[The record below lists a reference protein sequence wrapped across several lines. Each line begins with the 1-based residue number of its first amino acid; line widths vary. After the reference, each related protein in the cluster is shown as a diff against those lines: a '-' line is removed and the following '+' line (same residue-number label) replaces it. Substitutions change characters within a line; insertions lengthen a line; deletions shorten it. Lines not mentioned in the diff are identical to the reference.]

1 MQLRLRLLSFTAASL
16 LFSLGSPQ
24 IIMGKTLN
32 TVASDSQAQA
42 TQELEAEAEG
52 LSQKATQQW
61 NRGQLLEA
69 ADTFEQALGIY
80 RNLDYPQRK
89 DATIRVKKIEILRN
103 LVEIYTSLPD
113 ASKTRE
119 FSKGTLPNAQI
130 TPPKPSAQELGDRN
144 TELKLLIALGDSY
157 NSLGKYEQAVE
168 SATASLALAQE
179 LQNAHAKAA
188 AFVTL
193 ATAYQS
199 LASNKSEYQ
208 KAIKAAMS
216 SLTTAWS
223 IKDYDSEA
231 KALAILGSIYSAISE
246 NQNAITY
253 AQQGLKVAKEN
264 DIPTAAVS
272 SLLTLAGIYLE
283 QGEYP
288 KAVDSSAQG
297 IDYLQKLQK
306 REAEGA
312 ASVMLGLAELG
323 QGDFRQS
330 LKLAEQ
336 GLAISQEVKAPLT
349 EALAF
354 IVLSL
359 NYSDSGNI
367 EKAIELL
374 NQSRAIAKE
383 QKNRDLEAVILEV
396 FGGVYSKA
404 GQKKQAI
411 ASYQESISI
420 SDSYSATVGLAR
432 AYQDSNRLGT
442 AMAYYK
448 QAINKNEEQA
458 PRKIPGLPIWLQAS
472 FPQAIQDILGVPTA
486 EVYRSLTNLLLLD
499 RRIGEAQQVLELLK
513 GQELREYTDDSSA
526 AGQTISLTITPIEK
540 QILKEYGSLISFGQR
555 LDECQQT
562 NCSQLEE
569 LLEQRQRLTDQ
580 YYQVLE
586 QLETESRRHRNSDE
600 AFVEPHHFAQK
611 AQEIVESQPGTILI
625 YPLVLGDKIW
635 LLWASKGGI
644 FKSVEVEG
652 VSQSQLQV
660 TVLKFRQLL
669 QNRLSNIDEVR
680 GTGKQLYDWLIKPL
694 ESELKAND
702 IHNLVFSLDRSTRYI
717 PMSAL
722 YDGENY
728 LIENY
733 SVSTVLSANLTPKR
747 LPVDDPK
754 QRVTTSPSASPSNRE
769 AVASLPASA
778 PLPNTPQTQA
788 LALGLSNAVAGFKP
802 LPNVPAELDAIVRQ
816 DTLDS
821 QGIYPGQK
829 FLNNSFDLFA
839 LRNNI
844 AGHQVVHI
852 ATHSKFVPGP
862 ANKSYLLLGTG
873 EKLAI
878 PDIETWLNLQNVDLV
893 VLSACETA
901 LGGPGLN
908 GKEIAGIGYYFLKQ
922 GANTV
927 LASLWNVDDQSTR
940 LLMEQFYKNL
950 AKGTPESAVTKAE
963 ALRQAQLVILRGEDT
978 DDTADFQIPSSV
990 PPVEVNT
997 DSPSLDQEG
1006 ESISPVSKKFFRHP
1020 YYWSAFILM
1029 GQGL

>member
-1 MQLRLRLLSFTAASL
+1 MQLRLRFLGFTAATL

-24 IIMGKTLN
+24 RLMGTTLN
-32 TVASDSQAQA
+32 TVASDSQAQT
-42 TQELEAEAEG
+42 TQEPEVQAEQ
-52 LSQKATQQW
+52 LSQKGSQQL
-61 NRGQLLEA
+61 NRGQLLE
-69 ADTFEQALGIY
+69 
-80 RNLDYPQRK
+80 
-89 DATIRVKKIEILRN
+89 
-103 LVEIYTSLPD
+103 
-113 ASKTRE
+113 
-119 FSKGTLPNAQI
+119 
-130 TPPKPSAQELGDRN
+130 
-144 TELKLLIALGDSY
+144 TELKILIALGDTY
-157 NSLGKYEQAVE
+157 NSLGKYQQAVE

-216 SLTTAWS
+216 SLTTAWT
-223 IKDYDSEA
+223 IKDHDSEA
-231 KALAILGSIYSAISE
+231 KALAILGSIYSSLSE

-264 DIPTAAVS
+264 NIPTAAVS
-272 SLLTLAGIYLE
+272 ALLTLSGIYLE

-288 KAVDSSAQG
+288 QAVDSSEQG

-312 ASVMLGLAELG
+312 ASVMQGLAELG
-323 QGDFRQS
+323 QGDSRQS
-330 LKLAEQ
+330 IKLAEQ
-336 GLAISQEVKAPLT
+336 GLAISQEVKSPLI

-359 NYSDSGNI
+359 NYSDSANV

-374 NQSRAIAKE
+374 NQSRAIAKQ
-383 QKNRDLEAVILEV
+383 QKNLELEAVILEA

-420 SDSYSATVGLAR
+420 SDSYSAKAGLAR

-442 AMAYYK
+442 AVTYYK
-448 QAINKNEEQA
+448 QAINKNEEQV
-458 PRKIPGLPIWLQAS
+458 PRKIPGLPLWLQES

-486 EVYRSLTNLLLLD
+486 DVYRSLTSLLLLD

-513 GQELREYTDDSSA
+513 GQELREYTGDSSA
-526 AGQTISLTITPIEK
+526 AGQILNLTITPTEK
-540 QILKEYGSLISFGQR
+540 QIIKKFGSLISFGQR

-569 LLEQRQRLTDQ
+569 LLKQRQKLTDQ
-580 YYQVLE
+580 YYQALE
-586 QLETESRRHRNSDE
+586 QIEAESSKRREHDE
-600 AFVEPHHFAQK
+600 AFVEPNQFAKK
-611 AQEIVESQPGTILI
+611 AQEIVDNQPGTILI

-635 LLWASKGGI
+635 LLWAAKGGI
-644 FKSVEVEG
+644 FKTVEVKG
-652 VSQSQLQV
+652 VSSSQLEV

-669 QNRLSNIDEVR
+669 QNRLSNIEEVHA
-680 GTGKQLYDWLIKPL
+680 TGKQLYDWLIKPL
-694 ESELKAND
+694 ESELTTNN

-722 YDGENY
+722 YDGEKY

-733 SVSTVLSANLTPKR
+733 SISTVLSANLTSIGLTLDDRKQEDTR
-747 LPVDDPK
+747 LSSGSLSH
-754 QRVTTSPSASPSNRE
+754 TGATSA
-769 AVASLPASA
+769 LPASA
-778 PLPNTPQTQA
+778 PLFNNQQIQA

-816 DTLDS
+816 DTLDPE
-821 QGIYPGQK
+821 GIYPGQE
-829 FLNNSFDLFA
+829 FLNKSFDLFA
-839 LRNNI
+839 LRDNI

-852 ATHSKFVPGP
+852 ATHGKFVPGP

-873 EKLAI
+873 ERLAI
-878 PDIETWLNLQNVDLV
+878 PDIEAWLNLQDVDLV

-927 LASLWNVDDQSTR
+927 AASLWNVDDQSTS
-940 LLMEQFYKNL
+940 LLMEQLYENL
-950 AKGTPESAVTKAE
+950 AKGTLRSSIAKAE
-963 ALRQAQLVILRGEDT
+963 ALRQAQLVILRG
-978 DDTADFQIPSSV
+978 DDTANTQTPSKV
-990 PPVEVNT
+990 TQAGLNT
-997 DSPSLDQEG
+997 DSPLLDQQG
-1006 ESISPVSKKFFRHP
+1006 ESLSPVSKKFFRHP

-1029 GQGL
+1029 GRGL